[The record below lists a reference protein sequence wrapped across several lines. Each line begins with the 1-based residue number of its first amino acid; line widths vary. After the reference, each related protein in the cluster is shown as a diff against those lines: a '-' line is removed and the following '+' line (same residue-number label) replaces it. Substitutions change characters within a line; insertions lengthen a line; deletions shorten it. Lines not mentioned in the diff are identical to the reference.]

1 MAALGGGGGVL
12 LARYPFN
19 GTSWSAVA
27 REAEMPM
34 LSIDATPARVTIA
47 TRSNAAF
54 FLLC

>member
-1 MAALGGGGGVL
+1 
-12 LARYPFN
+12 
-19 GTSWSAVA
+19 
-27 REAEMPM
+27 M